1 MSYLDS
7 HCHLNDE
14 AFLDDYEEAIKRAF
28 DNGVR
33 FLCVVGWDI
42 ESSKKAVEIAKKHDG
57 VYAMVGIHPENLEGV
72 SENSI
77 AELSELAKEKKV
89 IGIGEIGLDYH
100 WFKDPQEHE
109 NQKVWFKRQIALANE
124 LHLPI
129 SIHARDASQDT
140 LNMLKENVP
149 QCGGVLHCYSGS
161 PEMLPE
167 FAKLGMYFGFDGP
180 ITFKNS
186 KAPKEA
192 VRVCPDDRILS
203 ETDCPYMAPTPNR
216 GKRNEPAYIPLI
228 VEEMARIKEKS
239 QEEMEQIIEENFKR
253 LFHVKQ

>member
-14 AFLDDYEEAIKRAF
+14 AFLEDYEEAIKRAL

-33 FLCVVGWDI
+33 FLCVVGWDV

-57 VYAMVGIHPENLEGV
+57 VYAMVGIHPENLEGI

-77 AELSELAKEKKV
+77 TELSELAKEKEV
-89 IGIGEIGLDYH
+89 IAIGEIGLDYH
-100 WFKDPQEHE
+100 WFKEPEEHE

-140 LNMLKENVP
+140 LNILKENVP
-149 QCGGVLHCYSGS
+149 QYGGVLHCYSAS
-161 PEMLPE
+161 PEMLP
-167 FAKLGMYFGFDGP
+167 
-180 ITFKNS
+180 
-186 KAPKEA
+186 
-192 VRVCPDDRILS
+192 
-203 ETDCPYMAPTPNR
+203 
-216 GKRNEPAYIPLI
+216 
-228 VEEMARIKEKS
+228 
-239 QEEMEQIIEENFKR
+239 
-253 LFHVKQ
+253 